1 MIDKTLSDYLIACTK
16 EVRQMNEIQ
25 KSNLIEMDEF
35 FKDSNRTEIN
45 SKLTEL
51 IPEYRKP
58 TYNDMSKYK
67 LKKYHTGD
75 LDI

>member
-45 SKLTEL
+45 SKLTESQH
-51 IPEYRKP
+51 IM
-58 TYNDMSKYK
+58 T
-67 LKKYHTGD
+67 
-75 LDI
+75 